1 MRCDSSNC
9 SAAKLVFNGRKAE
22 KRLLL
27 LLNPTHVSPYPQPQ
41 TQPAPAQPP
50 VVASGGGE
58 HGGRNPEE
66 SQPPVRACAPSHTPA
81 PLRAAAP
88 PLPQFPLTPGA
99 AEAATAHGRSRE
111 TPRPPLTAG
120 GGLKPP
126 PSISTHSPASCFTR
140 LYLLGQSC
148 PPPATF
154 LPSPRAPGH
163 HGICSPTAAQDEVM
177 GELRLSLPRHAG
189 SCSPVPA
196 LRTALRRRGVP
207 LGHAGSCSPRPA
219 ALPVTLGRGEL
230 QVPGSHSCS
239 RWELGC

>member
-50 VVASGGGE
+50 VVASVGGE

-126 PSISTHSPASCFTR
+126 PPSLHLHTLTSFMLHPALFTGTI
-140 LYLLGQSC
+140 L
-148 PPPATF
+148 PPPRH
-154 LPSPRAPGH
+154 LPARPPRPRASWDLQSHRRPG
-163 HGICSPTAAQDEVM
+163 
-177 GELRLSLPRHAG
+177 
-189 SCSPVPA
+189 
-196 LRTALRRRGVP
+196 
-207 LGHAGSCSPRPA
+207 
-219 ALPVTLGRGEL
+219 
-230 QVPGSHSCS
+230 
-239 RWELGC
+239 